1 MLFIRDKDSKYPER
15 KDLEETMS
23 QKKLESWFYTHTKIY
38 ELLLDSRWRMNYT
51 QRRVVENASS
61 QTELGNSAIEMCQYD
76 LVGLLGFMLQ
86 QAGWYLQVGLKL
98 YTEHKGPIGA
108 QAVSKNYLAEYN

>member
-1 MLFIRDKDSKYPER
+1 MED
-15 KDLEETMS
+15 
-23 QKKLESWFYTHTKIY
+23 
-38 ELLLDSRWRMNYT
+38 ELHT